1 MIMKKIYLIVS
12 REYLERVRKKS
23 FIVVTLLMPLFMIGM
38 MLAPTLM
45 MLYSGGSE
53 QKRVMVVDRSG
64 VVVDR
69 LYSSPE
75 VEYVDVSEMTK
86 AEACAVYN
94 DEGKAF
100 GILYIGSVVDAR
112 DSVQLITNT
121 SSSMILEENI
131 ANQISSIIE
140 QDKLLSYNI
149 ENIDEILA
157 SVKTD
162 ITLSTYL
169 NNGSG
174 EEATME
180 STSSGMNYALG
191 IILGMLLYMIIIIY
205 GQMVLTSVV
214 EEKAS
219 RVIDVMVT
227 SCTPFQLM
235 MGKILGIAAVA
246 VTQIAIWALLVL
258 SASKFLLP
266 ALLPADV
273 AMTNDAML
281 STILGT
287 LGDVGY
293 LAMLFTYML
302 LFILGGFLLYA
313 SLYAAAGS
321 AVDSVQD
328 GQQYNTIIMLPIILS
343 IIVMMSVFN
352 DPNSPLAFW
361 TSVIPF
367 TSPIVMMARIP
378 FGIPTLEIL
387 LSLVLLYATFI
398 FTTWLASK
406 IFRVGIF
413 MHGKRP
419 SWRELWQWIRSA

>member
-1 MIMKKIYLIVS
+1 MKKIYLIVS

-169 NNGSG
+169 NDGSG

-180 STSSGMNYALG
+180 STSSGMNYTLG

-281 STILGT
+281 ATILGT

-302 LFILGGFLLYA
+302 LFIFGGFLLYA

-378 FGIPTLEIL
+378 FGIPTWEIL
-387 LSLVLLYATFI
+387 LSLGLLYATFI